1 MAESHPYVK
10 SFTVTIIGGGLGG
23 VLLAIGL
30 SNRGI
35 PIHIY
40 ESASSFTETSA
51 GLGFGPNAVRTMARL
66 DPRIYDAYTALKT
79 ENKQENKKDTW
90 FDFWLGHGD
99 LEPVGELKMGGL
111 GGGNVLRAR
120 FLIEMVKLLPKG
132 CATFGKTLLDVE
144 ETNGHATLR
153 FADGTSTDADVV
165 VGCDGIR
172 SKVRE
177 SLLGKD
183 HEAGKPVFAGMYL
196 YRGVVKM
203 ESAIAAVGEGFAQN
217 SQVYMGR
224 DGDVV
229 TYPIENGT
237 MLNVVAFQ
245 KHKEES
251 WEHERW
257 VVESSKDKMMED
269 FREFHE
275 SIQKLLR
282 VWQCI

>member
-1 MAESHPYVK
+1 MTESHLYTK
-10 SFTVTIIGGGLGG
+10 NFTVTIIGGGLGG

-35 PIHIY
+35 PVHIY

-51 GLGFGPNAVRTMARL
+51 GLGFGPNAVRTMAKL

-79 ENKQENKKDTW
+79 ENKQGNKENTW
-90 FDFWLGHGD
+90 FDFRLGHGN
-99 LEPVGELKMGGL
+99 LEMVGELKMGSL
-111 GGGNVLRAR
+111 GGGNVLRAS
-120 FLIEMVKLLPKG
+120 FLMEMVKLLPEG
-132 CATFGKTLLDVE
+132 CATFGNALLEVE
-144 ETNGHATLR
+144 ETNGHPIWR

-183 HEAGKPVFAGMYL
+183 HEAGKAVFAGMYL

-203 ESAIAAVGEGFAQN
+203 ESAIAAVGENFAQN

-224 DGDVV
+224 NGDVV

-237 MLNVVAFQ
+237 TLNVVAFQ
-245 KHKEES
+245 KYKEEN
-251 WEHERW
+251 WEHEKW
-257 VVESSKDKMMED
+257 VAESAKDKMMED

-275 SIQKLLR
+275 SIQKLLQ